1 MTSRF
6 LIVPVAFA
14 ISAAFIGAAA
24 TPAMAADN
32 SCTTAPAQIRTLAA
46 TAPSADNA
54 RKALSLANVGE
65 ELCEQGARYEAGK
78 KFSAAAKLLGTDV
91 AALNAAP
98 VAR

>member
-6 LIVPVAFA
+6 LTVAFA
-14 ISAAFIGAAA
+14 TAIIGAAA
-24 TPAMAADN
+24 TPAMAATG
-32 SCTTAPAQIRTLAA
+32 SCATTPTQIRTLAA

-54 RKALSLANVGE
+54 RKALQLATVGE
-65 ELCEQGARYEAGK
+65 QLCEQGARYEAGK

-91 AALNAAP
+91 ASLNAAP